1 MAWWWDCREE
11 NLEPHIMVI
20 ESFHVDENGARMMK
34 GSWFY
39 RPPETYHLATRK
51 FLEKVSTPQN
61 FSPMFTRSI
70 AFWINFEVILFYL
83 FISSLARRASSLW
96 YFFNFFF
103 FCFVKRRYSRVIHPM
118 ESACL
123 RSWGDAMLCLSRTT
137 LNSGQR

>member
-1 MAWWWDCREE
+1 
-11 NLEPHIMVI
+11 MVI

-61 FSPMFTRSI
+61 CSPMFTRSI

-83 FISSLARRASSLW
+83 FNSCLARRASSLIL
-96 YFFNFFF
+96 F
-103 FCFVKRRYSRVIHPM
+103 
-118 ESACL
+118 
-123 RSWGDAMLCLSRTT
+123 
-137 LNSGQR
+137 